1 MSSLPN
7 FSHGS
12 YIDQDHED
20 PVTPRPGS
28 NTGLSDDRFLHL
40 ITTELL
46 RDAHVQAWDREVG
59 ETPSAMMTMAGYDDR
74 AKAIHRGFFGAAV
87 SDSLRPYPSARTP
100 RWESFMTD
108 DHTPVELSWAW
119 SDEQSTP
126 TVRYSVEPIGWTA
139 GSANEQAAASLLD
152 RTRSYAQGLDLS
164 WYRHFLQNGG
174 VSSSQN
180 FSAFDL
186 EDDRSTTVKSYFI
199 PTVKASSLGISNLDL
214 KPAITW
220 PRILLKDFILCHH
233 PTEQPV
239 VEIVAIDCVNPTDS
253 RVKIYIRSKNTT
265 LTSMI
270 DVMSLGGRLPF
281 LTDTIMSSLKEL
293 WVAVFGSGAEDDV
306 GALSRPLPTIDHR
319 TSGIL
324 YYLELKPGAPLP
336 KPKVYLPVRHYARDD
351 EQIARGLSGFL
362 ERRCKS
368 LANGVT
374 YHEGVKSLCKH
385 RRLGDGLGFHTYI
398 TCAVKNG
405 SVAVSTYLNPELYH
419 TSRFECTGPRSNHL

>member
-1 MSSLPN
+1 MNSLPN
-7 FSHGS
+7 FSRGS

-20 PVTPRPGS
+20 LITTRPGS
-28 NTGLSDDRFLHL
+28 NSGLSDDKFLHL
-40 ITTELL
+40 ITSKLL
-46 RDAHVQAWDREVG
+46 RDAHIQAWDREVG
-59 ETPSAMMTMAGYDDR
+59 ETLSAMMTMAGYDDG
-74 AKAIHRGFFGAAV
+74 AKAIHRGFFG
-87 SDSLRPYPSARTP
+87 TP

-119 SDEQSTP
+119 PDEQSTP

-139 GSANEQAAASLLD
+139 GSANEQAAASLLN

-164 WYRHFLQNGG
+164 WYRHFLRNGA
-174 VSSSQN
+174 VSSSQT

-186 EDDRSTTVKSYFI
+186 ENDGSTTVKSYFI

-214 KPAITW
+214 VEQAIQTLQ
-220 PRILLKDFILCHH
+220 PLGPECSSTALMGQFSLLKDFILCHH

-265 LTSMI
+265 FGSMI

-281 LTDTIMSSLKEL
+281 LSDTVMSSLKEL
-293 WVAVFGSGAEDDV
+293 WVAVFGSGAEDNV

-336 KPKVYLPVRHYARDD
+336 KPKVYLPVRHYALGRRADC
-351 EQIARGLSGFL
+351 AWSVGLLGK
-362 ERRCKS
+362 ERQ
-368 LANGVT
+368 V
-374 YHEGVKSLCKH
+374 
-385 RRLGDGLGFHTYI
+385 LG
-398 TCAVKNG
+398 K
-405 SVAVSTYLNPELYH
+405 
-419 TSRFECTGPRSNHL
+419 

>member
-1 MSSLPN
+1 MR
-7 FSHGS
+7 
-12 YIDQDHED
+12 
-20 PVTPRPGS
+20 TRPGS

-59 ETPSAMMTMAGYDDR
+59 ETLSAMMTMAGYDDR

-87 SDSLRPYPSARTP
+87 SDSLGPYPSARTP

-152 RTRSYAQGLDLS
+152 RTRSYAQGLDLP
-164 WYRHFLQNGG
+164 WYRHFLQN
-174 VSSSQN
+174 Q
-180 FSAFDL
+180 FS
-186 EDDRSTTVKSYFI
+186 
-199 PTVKASSLGISNLDL
+199 
-214 KPAITW
+214 
-220 PRILLKDFILCHH
+220 LLKDFILCHQ

-265 LTSMI
+265 FGSMI

-281 LTDTIMSSLKEL
+281 LTDTVMSSLNEL

-306 GALSRPLPTIDHR
+306 GTLSRPLPTIDHR

-351 EQIARGLSGFL
+351 EQIARASIGGSGMDWDF
-362 ERRCKS
+362 
-368 LANGVT
+368 T
-374 YHEGVKSLCKH
+374 
-385 RRLGDGLGFHTYI
+385 
-398 TCAVKNG
+398 
-405 SVAVSTYLNPELYH
+405 H
-419 TSRFECTGPRSNHL
+419 TSPVL

>member
-1 MSSLPN
+1 MNSLPN

-20 PVTPRPGS
+20 LITPRPGS

-46 RDAHVQAWDREVG
+46 RDTHVQAWDREVG
-59 ETPSAMMTMAGYDDR
+59 ETLSAMMTMTGYDDR
-74 AKAIHRGFFGAAV
+74 AKAVHLGFFGAAV
-87 SDSLRPYPSARTP
+87 SDSLGPYPSVRTP

-108 DHTPVELSWAW
+108 DQTPVELSWAW

-139 GSANEQAAASLLD
+139 GSANEQAAASL
-152 RTRSYAQGLDLS
+152 
-164 WYRHFLQNGG
+164 HFLRNEA
-174 VSSSQN
+174 VSSSQT

-186 EDDRSTTVKSYFI
+186 EDDGSTTVKSYFI
-199 PTVKASSLGISNLDL
+199 PTVKPSSLGISNLDL
-214 KPAITW
+214 VEQAIQTLQ
-220 PRILLKDFILCHH
+220 PLGPECSSTTLMGQFSLLKDFILCHT
-233 PTEQPV
+233 PMQQPV
-239 VEIVAIDCVNPTDS
+239 VEIVAIDCVNPADS

-265 LTSMI
+265 FSSMI
-270 DVMSLGGRLPF
+270 NVMSLGGRLPF
-281 LTDTIMSSLKEL
+281 LTDTVMYSLKEL

-362 ERRCKS
+362 ERRGKF

-374 YHEGVKSLCKH
+374 YHEGVKSLW
-385 RRLGDGLGFHTYI
+385 
-398 TCAVKNG
+398 
-405 SVAVSTYLNPELYH
+405 
-419 TSRFECTGPRSNHL
+419 

>member
-59 ETPSAMMTMAGYDDR
+59 ETLSAMMTMAGYDDR

-87 SDSLRPYPSARTP
+87 SDSLGPYPSARTP

-164 WYRHFLQNGG
+164 WYRHFLQSTTICSNHATQMSRNGCQEYNIDGG

-220 PRILLKDFILCHH
+220 PRI
-233 PTEQPV
+233 
-239 VEIVAIDCVNPTDS
+239 
-253 RVKIYIRSKNTT
+253 
-265 LTSMI
+265 MI

-281 LTDTIMSSLKEL
+281 LTDTVMSSLNEL

-306 GALSRPLPTIDHR
+306 GTLSRPLPTIDHR

-324 YYLELKPGAPLP
+324 YYLELKADAPLP

-362 ERRCKS
+362 QRRGKS
-368 LANGVT
+368 LANGGT
-374 YHEGVKSLCKH
+374 YYEGVKSLCKH

-405 SVAVSTYLNPELYH
+405 SVAVSTYLKPELYH
-419 TSRFECTGPRSNHL
+419 TL

>member
-1 MSSLPN
+1 MNSLPN
-7 FSHGS
+7 FSRGS
-12 YIDQDHED
+12 YIDQEHED

-40 ITTELL
+40 ITSELL

-59 ETPSAMMTMAGYDDR
+59 ETLSAMMTMAGYDDR
-74 AKAIHRGFFGAAV
+74 AKAVHRGFFEAAV
-87 SDSLRPYPSARTP
+87 SDSLGPYPSVRTP
-100 RWESFMTD
+100 RWESFMMD

-126 TVRYSVEPIGWTA
+126 TT
-139 GSANEQAAASLLD
+139 
-152 RTRSYAQGLDLS
+152 
-164 WYRHFLQNGG
+164 
-174 VSSSQN
+174 

-186 EDDRSTTVKSYFI
+186 EDDGSTTVKSYFI
-199 PTVKASSLGISNLDL
+199 PTVKAYSLGISNLDL
-214 KPAITW
+214 VEQAIQSLPSLGPEYSSTTLMGQLS
-220 PRILLKDFILCHH
+220 LLKDFILCHH

-253 RVKIYIRSKNTT
+253 RVKIYIRSRNTT
-265 LTSMI
+265 FSSMI
-270 DVMSLGGRLPF
+270 DVVSLGGRLPF
-281 LTDTIMSSLKEL
+281 LTDNVMSSLKEL

-306 GALSRPLPTIDHR
+306 GALSRPLLTIDHR

-324 YYLELKPGAPLP
+324 YYLELKFGAPLP
-336 KPKVYLPVRHYARDD
+336 KPKVYLPARHYARDD

-362 ERRCKS
+362 QRRGNS

-374 YHEGVKSLCKH
+374 YYEGVKSLCKH
-385 RRLGDGLGFHTYI
+385 RRLKDGLGFHTYI
-398 TCAVKNG
+398 TCTVKNG

-419 TSRFECTGPRSNHL
+419 PSSLPSGIYFFVRMDTNAETYV

>member
-1 MSSLPN
+1 
-7 FSHGS
+7 
-12 YIDQDHED
+12 
-20 PVTPRPGS
+20 
-28 NTGLSDDRFLHL
+28 
-40 ITTELL
+40 
-46 RDAHVQAWDREVG
+46 
-59 ETPSAMMTMAGYDDR
+59 MMTMAGYDDG

-87 SDSLRPYPSARTP
+87 SDSLGPYPSIRTP

-119 SDEQSTP
+119 PDEQSTP
-126 TVRYSVEPIGWTA
+126 TFRYSVEPIGWTA
-139 GSANEQAAASLLD
+139 GSANEQAAASLLN

-164 WYRHFLQNGG
+164 WYRHFLRSTTICSNHATQMSRNGCQDYNIDG
-174 VSSSQN
+174 AVSSSQT

-186 EDDRSTTVKSYFI
+186 ENDGSTTVKSYFI

-214 KPAITW
+214 VEQAIQTLQ
-220 PRILLKDFILCHH
+220 PLGPECSSTALMGQFSLLKDFILCHH

-239 VEIVAIDCVNPTDS
+239 VEIVAIDCVHPTDS

-265 LTSMI
+265 FGSMI

-281 LTDTIMSSLKEL
+281 LSDTVMSSLKEL
-293 WVAVFGSGAEDDV
+293 WVAVFGSGAEDNV

-362 ERRCKS
+362 ERRGKS

-374 YHEGVKSLCKH
+374 YYEGVKSLW
-385 RRLGDGLGFHTYI
+385 
-398 TCAVKNG
+398 
-405 SVAVSTYLNPELYH
+405 
-419 TSRFECTGPRSNHL
+419 

>member
-1 MSSLPN
+1 MNSLPN
-7 FSHGS
+7 FSHGG
-12 YIDQDHED
+12 YIDQEHED
-20 PVTPRPGS
+20 PVTPKAGS
-28 NTGLSDDRFLHL
+28 NIGLSDDKFLHL

-59 ETPSAMMTMAGYDDR
+59 ETLSAMMTMAGYDDR
-74 AKAIHRGFFGAAV
+74 AKAIHRGFFGVAV
-87 SDSLRPYPSARTP
+87 SDSLGPYPSIRMP

-139 GSANEQAAASLLD
+139 GSANEQATASLLN

-164 WYRHFLQNGG
+164 WHGHFLQTTTMCSNYATQMSRNGCQDYNIDG
-174 VSSSQN
+174 AVSSSQA

-186 EDDRSTTVKSYFI
+186 EDDGSTTVKSYFI

-214 KPAITW
+214 VEQAIQSLPPLGPECSSTTLMGQFS
-220 PRILLKDFILCHH
+220 LLKDFILCHH
-233 PTEQPV
+233 PTEQPA
-239 VEIVAIDCVNPTDS
+239 VEIVAIDCVDPTDS

-265 LTSMI
+265 ISSMI
-270 DVMSLGGRLPF
+270 DVMSLDGRLPF
-281 LTDTIMSSLKEL
+281 LSDTVMSSLKEL

-362 ERRCKS
+362 ERRDKS

-374 YHEGVKSLCKH
+374 YYEGVKSLW
-385 RRLGDGLGFHTYI
+385 
-398 TCAVKNG
+398 
-405 SVAVSTYLNPELYH
+405 
-419 TSRFECTGPRSNHL
+419 

>member
-1 MSSLPN
+1 MNSLPN
-7 FSHGS
+7 FSRGS
-12 YIDQDHED
+12 YIDQEHED

-59 ETPSAMMTMAGYDDR
+59 ATLSAMMTMAGYDDR
-74 AKAIHRGFFGAAV
+74 AKAVHRGFFGAAV
-87 SDSLRPYPSARTP
+87 SDSLGPYPSVRTP

-139 GSANEQAAASLLD
+139 GSANEQAAASLLN

-164 WYRHFLQNGG
+164 WYRHFLRSGS
-174 VSSSQN
+174 VSSSQT

-186 EDDRSTTVKSYFI
+186 EDDGSTTVKSYFI
-199 PTVKASSLGISNLDL
+199 PTVKASSLGMSILDL
-214 KPAITW
+214 VEQAIQSLPPLGPECSSTTLMGQFS
-220 PRILLKDFILCHH
+220 LLKDFILCHH

-239 VEIVAIDCVNPTDS
+239 VEIVAIDCVNPTNS

-265 LTSMI
+265 FGSMI

-281 LTDTIMSSLKEL
+281 LTDTVMHSLKEL
-293 WVAVFGSGAEDDV
+293 WIAVFSSGAEDDV

-336 KPKVYLPVRHYARDD
+336 KPKVYLPIRHYARDD
-351 EQIARGLSGFL
+351 EQTARGMSGFL
-362 ERRCKS
+362 QRRGKS

-374 YHEGVKSLCKH
+374 YYEGVKSLW
-385 RRLGDGLGFHTYI
+385 
-398 TCAVKNG
+398 
-405 SVAVSTYLNPELYH
+405 
-419 TSRFECTGPRSNHL
+419 

>member
-1 MSSLPN
+1 MDIAPA
-7 FSHGS
+7 
-12 YIDQDHED
+12 
-20 PVTPRPGS
+20 GS
-28 NTGLSDDRFLHL
+28 NIGLSDDKFLHL

-59 ETPSAMMTMAGYDDR
+59 ETLSAMMTMAGYDDR
-74 AKAIHRGFFGAAV
+74 AKAIHRGFFGVAV
-87 SDSLRPYPSARTP
+87 SDSLGPYPSIRTP

-126 TVRYSVEPIGWTA
+126 TT
-139 GSANEQAAASLLD
+139 
-152 RTRSYAQGLDLS
+152 
-164 WYRHFLQNGG
+164 
-174 VSSSQN
+174 

-186 EDDRSTTVKSYFI
+186 EDDGSTTVKSYFI
-199 PTVKASSLGISNLDL
+199 PTVKASSLGISSLDL
-214 KPAITW
+214 VEQAIQSLPPLGPEYSSTTLMGQFS
-220 PRILLKDFILCHH
+220 LLKDFILCHH
-233 PTEQPV
+233 PTEPPV

-265 LTSMI
+265 ISSMI

-281 LTDTIMSSLKEL
+281 LTDTVMSPLKEL

-351 EQIARGLSGFL
+351 EQIARASIG
-362 ERRCKS
+362 
-368 LANGVT
+368 
-374 YHEGVKSLCKH
+374 
-385 RRLGDGLGFHTYI
+385 
-398 TCAVKNG
+398 G
-405 SVAVSTYLNPELYH
+405 S
-419 TSRFECTGPRSNHL
+419 RMD